1 MYQDKHQSFKEAG
14 MSIKG
19 NLYAKRRLRKALVLL
34 PLLIT
39 ILGALACST
48 SGEQPTSTIPAATAT
63 ETPIPTSTPTPT
75 PTPIPAPQ
83 GVWSQFGSDNY
94 NDVEDLE
101 MDGEG
106 FLWGRGATMV
116 IRWDPNEGTY
126 QEFGVSQGLPSNSAQ
141 DMFVGPQGKIW
152 LSFSGHGLWR
162 FDDPDWMTFIEQGVV
177 EGTRLDAYAIGPDGV
192 LWICSD
198 EGLSKYDG
206 EAWTAYQVTDG
217 FAVGFCRYLTIDK
230 LGNPWMQGTYGIS
243 VFHEPDDWVLY
254 DPVNSSSGETIDY
267 RYPIGAHTAPDG
279 TLWFAFIRGDF
290 SGGDVLYLDGDEW
303 YHTDIRMAAFSL
315 SSTGQ
320 PWVVQKSISGDTIS
334 NYVYGTY
341 LKIGP
346 PGNENPVWL
355 VGYHW
360 DAPFHD
366 RMPTDFEMDYSFE
379 VASFITGGGS
389 IKPAIFP
396 GLNGEMWIR
405 SGDGLLH
412 IRGNSISLIPIEGI
426 SSASNI
432 RDVEISRHGDVF
444 LALPDGISRLSGTQL
459 TPLHVAPVDLSG
471 NTIYELDVA
480 PDGTLW
486 VYSSGGLQSFDGVTW
501 TGHSAPSFAADME
514 IAPNGDVW
522 LAHRHFGVSCLD
534 GTSWEQF
541 YPGSVPGYLDGSVDA
556 LGIGADGV
564 VWLGIQEVGVSSFD
578 GSQWTAYPFDD
589 GMVIDRIKDLLVD
602 RNGNIYLTSENH
614 QMHQAFLLHYDGTSW
629 SSVEIQDWNAILAMD
644 PDGSVWFAEG
654 SMGVYRIQDGELVGE
669 NLAEGLPIESID
681 AMQFSPDGSLWLGT
695 GNGAWRY
702 DGVEWQSFLPQDALF
717 SDVVSVIA
725 IGSDSTVWFGGTGLA
740 RYGAP

>member
-1 MYQDKHQSFKEAG
+1 

-48 SGEQPTSTIPAATAT
+48 SGEQPTSTLPAATAT
-63 ETPIPTSTPTPT
+63 ATATSTPTPTPT

-83 GVWSQFGSDNY
+83 GVWSQFWSNNY
-94 NDVEDLE
+94 NDVDDLV

-106 FLWGRGATMV
+106 FLWGRGSEMV

-126 QEFGVSQGLPSNSAQ
+126 QEFGISQGLPSNSAQ
-141 DMFVGPQGKIW
+141 DIFVGPQGKIW
-152 LSFSGHGLWR
+152 LSISGHGLWR
-162 FDDPDWMTFIEQGVV
+162 FDDPDWMTFLEQGVV
-177 EGTRLDAYAIGPDGV
+177 GEARLNAYAVGPHEV
-192 LWICSD
+192 LWICTN

-206 EAWTAYQVTDG
+206 EAWTAYQVPSGLTE
-217 FAVGFCRYLTIDK
+217 GFCRYLTVDNQ
-230 LGNPWMQGTYGIS
+230 GNPWMQGTYGIT
-243 VFHEPDDWVLY
+243 VLHEPVDWILN
-254 DPVNSSSGETIDY
+254 DTATSASGETIDY

-279 TLWFAFIRGDF
+279 TLWFAFIRGNF

-303 YHTDIRMAAFSL
+303 YHTDISMAAFSL

-320 PWVVQKSISGDTIS
+320 PWVVQKSVIGDNIST
-334 NYVYGTY
+334 YVYGTY

-355 VGYHW
+355 AGYHW
-360 DAPFHD
+360 DAPFLD
-366 RMPTDFEMDYSFE
+366 RMPTDELDYSFE
-379 VASFITGGGS
+379 VAWFMSGGS

-426 SSASNI
+426 SFASDI

-459 TPLHVAPVDLSG
+459 IPLHVAQVDLSG
-471 NTIYELDVA
+471 NTIHELDVA

-486 VYSSGGLQSFDGVTW
+486 VYSSGGLQSFDGVSW
-501 TGHSAPSFAADME
+501 TKHSAPTFAADME

-522 LAHRHFGVSCLD
+522 LAHRHFGVSRWD

-541 YPGSVPGYLDGSVDA
+541 EPGSVPGYLDGSVDA
-556 LGIGADGV
+556 LGIGVDGIL
-564 VWLGIQEVGVSSFD
+564 WLGIPEVGVSSFD

-589 GMVIDRIKDLLVD
+589 GMVVDRITDLVVD
-602 RNGNIYLTSENH
+602 RNGDVYLTSEHSNLGYAYLH
-614 QMHQAFLLHYDGTSW
+614 RLSDGEWSTEQMQEPGQVLTMGT
-629 SSVEIQDWNAILAMD
+629 
-644 PDGSVWFAEG
+644 DGSVYVGTGVG
-654 SMGVYRIQDGELVGE
+654 SVFKISDGELVGE
-669 NLAEGLPIESID
+669 NLAAGMPIGSIN
-681 AMQFSPDGSLWLGT
+681 ALQFSTDGSLWLGAD
-695 GNGAWRY
+695 NGTWRY
-702 DGVEWQSFLPQDALF
+702 DGVEWQSFMPENTLR
-717 SDVVSVIA
+717 SDGVLEIA
-725 IGSDSTVWFGGTGLA
+725 IGPDNTIWFGGLGLA
-740 RYGAP
+740 RFGPP